1 MATTWCKKEKR
12 EPPEFGNSLGMLLSN
27 DKARVLLWVNPKQ
40 KPDDVLDT
48 IIHESVHAYQYL
60 VRYIG
65 ENVTGDEYQAYT
77 IAHIATQMIK
87 EYRRQLCLT

>member
-1 MATTWCKKEKR
+1 M
-12 EPPEFGNSLGMLLSN
+12 NSLGMLLSN

-40 KPDDVLDT
+40 KTDDILDT

-60 VRYIG
+60 FRYIG
-65 ENVTGDEYQAYT
+65 ETAQGDEAQAYS

-87 EYRRQLCLT
+87 EYRRLLSRT